1 MEVNFL
7 DIHSLLIN
15 KNISICNKTPIKVKN
30 ILYYLRNT
38 PKFIKF
44 LGIVCIII
52 YVYEVLVLSK
62 KDKLLKFIKNNPTNV
77 KFEDLKKV
85 LENIGY
91 EAKNRG
97 GSHYVFTKKD
107 SDSLCIPYK
116 KPVKVIY
123 VKQVI
128 KILEEEENER

>member
-1 MEVNFL
+1 
-7 DIHSLLIN
+7 
-15 KNISICNKTPIKVKN
+15 
-30 ILYYLRNT
+30 
-38 PKFIKF
+38 
-44 LGIVCIII
+44 
-52 YVYEVLVLSK
+52 VYKVLVLSK

-91 EAKNRG
+91 KVVNRG

-107 SDSLCIPYK
+107 GVSLCIPYK

-128 KILEEEENER
+128 KIIEEEENER